1 MNKVLIITTNSGFV
15 PQFEMNDVRILEEDG
30 YQIHYASNFQ
40 KPIYRIETEELEK
53 RGIRLHHVD
62 IEKSPAHIRSNIR
75 AWRQIREIITRE
87 KIDLVHCHNPLG
99 GVVGRLA
106 AGCGKKKPVV
116 IYTAHGFHFY
126 EGAPKRNWL
135 LYYTAER
142 ILARL
147 TDVLITINEE
157 DYKNAC
163 KFRLR
168 KGGRVERIHGVGV
181 DMEKFCPDRA
191 IEPEKRK
198 ELGIPEDAFHIVSV
212 AELNDNKNQRLII
225 EALAGLREENIYF
238 TICGKG
244 RNRELLEKLAADRG
258 VGRRVKLLGYRTDV
272 KEILQTADCFVFPS
286 IREGFGI
293 AAVEALA
300 CGVPVIAAD
309 NRGTREYMQDGKNG
323 ILCGTMGTGEFA
335 RAIRRLCERPDYR
348 NELAQ
353 ACRESVSPYALS
365 AVDTDMRRIYES
377 IKKK

>member
-15 PQFEMNDVRILEEDG
+15 PQFEMNDVRILEENG

-40 KPIYRIETEELEK
+40 KPIYRIDREALQ
-53 RGIRLHHVD
+53 RQGIRLHHVD
-62 IEKSPAHIRSNIR
+62 IEKSPSHVRANVR
-75 AWRQIREIITRE
+75 AWKQIREIIARE

-99 GVVGRLA
+99 GVVGRMA
-106 AGCGKKKPVV
+106 AGCSKKKPLV

-126 EGAPKRNWL
+126 KGAPPKNWL

-142 ILARL
+142 ILAGW
-147 TDVLITINEE
+147 TDILITINEE

-168 KGGRVERIHGVGV
+168 RGGRVERIHGVGV
-181 DMEKFCPDRA
+181 D
-191 IEPEKRK
+191 IERFRPNRTIEREKRK

-212 AELNDNKNQRLII
+212 AELNHNKNQRLII
-225 EALAGLREENIYF
+225 EALAELQEKNIYF
-238 TICGKG
+238 TLCGKG
-244 RNRELLEKLAADRG
+244 ENREFLEKLAEDRG
-258 VGRRVKLLGYRTDV
+258 VEHRVKLLGYRTDV
-272 KEILQTADCFVFPS
+272 EEILQTADCFVFPS

-309 NRGTREYMQDGKNG
+309 NRGTREYMQDGNNG
-323 ILCGTMGTGEFA
+323 ILCSTMKTEEFA
-335 RAIRRLCERPDYR
+335 QAIRRLYEEPAYR
-348 NELAQ
+348 KMLAG
-353 ACRESVSPYALS
+353 ACRKSAMPYALN

-377 IKKK
+377 VKKK